1 MFLTGNGRRICPG
14 IHLADRGLYHAIVKM
29 LWAFDIKMANDPE
42 TGEPIVPNTDMLTG
56 YREGLTACAHDFPVQ
71 MIVRSEERRATIMK
85 EFVEAK
91 ANVFPKY
98 ETTNFS

>member
-56 YREGLTACAHDFPVQ
+56 YREGLTACAHDFPVHYALL
-71 MIVRSEERRATIMK
+71 ATHFSPRPTPYALLAIIDYYLLL
-85 EFVEAK
+85 
-91 ANVFPKY
+91 NFP
-98 ETTNFS
+98 S